1 MKVLVQKNKT
11 RGKPPPGTL
20 SACCWVLDYA
30 SDTFCSYINT
40 KVKHEQFGGG
50 NLCQ

>member
-11 RGKPPPGTL
+11 RGKPPPETL
-20 SACCWVLDYA
+20 SACCRVLDYV
-30 SDTFCSYINT
+30 SDTFCGYINT